1 MVNINRIKDLA
12 KSKGISI
19 TYICEQFGAGRGYLN
34 DVARGKNTMS
44 DERIF
49 KVAKILDTTYEYL
62 TDMTDDPAPD
72 SAAKKAE
79 SPEERLIHTVIER
92 VMQLPP
98 EQVEILQNVFES
110 KEEDFT
116 RAMSVLKA
124 MKG

>member
-1 MVNINRIKDLA
+1 MVNINKVKELC
-12 KSKGISI
+12 KTKGVKQGFLCSQLGVG
-19 TYICEQFGAGRGYLN
+19 YSYLN
-34 DVARGKNTMS
+34 DVTKGKNTMS

-98 EQVEILQNVFES
+98 EQVEILQGVFEDS
-110 KEEDFT
+110 PETFEKLL
-116 RAMSVLKA
+116 SVWKV
-124 MKG
+124 MRG

>member
-98 EQVEILQNVFES
+98 EQVEILQGVFES

-124 MKG
+124 MKV

>member
-110 KEEDFT
+110 KEEDFK

>member
-1 MVNINRIKDLA
+1 MVNINKVKELC
-12 KSKGISI
+12 KTKGVKQGFLCSQLGVG
-19 TYICEQFGAGRGYLN
+19 YSYLN
-34 DVARGKNTMS
+34 DVTKGKNTMS

-110 KEEDFT
+110 KEEDFK

>member
-1 MVNINRIKDLA
+1 MVNVNRIKTLA
-12 KSKGISI
+12 KSKGIKI
-19 TYICEQFGAGRGYLN
+19 GFICENLGVNHTYLSN
-34 DVARGKNTMS
+34 VATGKNTMS

-98 EQVEILQNVFES
+98 EQVEILQGVFEDS
-110 KEEDFT
+110 PETFEKLL
-116 RAMSVLKA
+116 SVWKV
-124 MKG
+124 MRG

>member
-1 MVNINRIKDLA
+1 MVRVI
-12 KSKGISI
+12 
-19 TYICEQFGAGRGYLN
+19 EEYLN
-34 DVARGKNTMS
+34 APSPMYLRLSGRRTGKG
-44 DERIF
+44 
-49 KVAKILDTTYEYL
+49 
-62 TDMTDDPAPD
+62 PAPD

-98 EQVEILQNVFES
+98 EQVEILQGVFES